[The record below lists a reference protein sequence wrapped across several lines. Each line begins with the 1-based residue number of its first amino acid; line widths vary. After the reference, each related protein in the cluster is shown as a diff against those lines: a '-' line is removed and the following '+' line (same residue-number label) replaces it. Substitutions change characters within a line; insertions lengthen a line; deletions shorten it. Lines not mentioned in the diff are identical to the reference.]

1 MADPY
6 VFQGKR
12 VLVDVTVTQVVAGAT
27 HLTVTTGSSSS
38 DPTGASKITTL
49 GGSNAIVGTALSGNY
64 GDLTE
69 LYVIPAIES
78 DGSWPDIA
86 IWPVVDG
93 VDLGDIIMLDGSV
106 GGNMMPLA
114 SQIVGNGFVRTLG
127 VPFRQALA
135 QAQKAA
141 QNGAQYPNLALK
153 ATGLK
158 AKQQYQFRVYSK
170 SGFGNSATAQV
181 ALRIIGVGDKLDGQA
196 LQAVGASIAKY
207 GYPGSFQHNAPGFNG
222 IVGAHSIGGALSEAN
237 WTALPGGATQA
248 GTKVNRFFRYA
259 YNTSATT
266 AQGRYVLSNQNS
278 VQGVSGNVLDPNHD
292 LGFDY
297 SNSKDYLTVLEY
309 GARAGTNQAFVGFT
323 VGDTVLPDQPNG
335 APASVN
341 VNPYVYGNV
350 SPMRAA
356 TNEYFGLRA
365 TPWPVV
371 AGGNKVAFFI
381 QANGTAISANQA
393 SVAIGGVQVKQGN

>member
-12 VLVDVTVTQVVAGAT
+12 VLVDVTVTKVVAGAT
-27 HLTVTTGSSSS
+27 HLTVTTGASSN
-38 DPTGASKITTL
+38 DPTGASNITIL
-49 GGSNAIVGTALSGNY
+49 GGSNAIVGTALSSNF

-69 LYVIPAIES
+69 LYIIPAIES
-78 DGSWPDIA
+78 DGTWPDIA

-106 GGNMMPLA
+106 AGNMMPLA
-114 SQIVGNGFVRTLG
+114 SQIVGNGFARKIG
-127 VPFRQALA
+127 VPFREAIAKYSNNIPLV
-135 QAQKAA
+135 
-141 QNGAQYPNLALK
+141 

-170 SGFGNSATAQV
+170 DGFGNTAAAQV
-181 ALRIIGVGDKLDGQA
+181 PLRIIGLGDKLDGQA
-196 LQAVGASIAKY
+196 LKALSDQLALG
-207 GYPGSFQHNAPGFNG
+207 GYPGKMSNNAPGYAPLN
-222 IVGAHSIGGALSEAN
+222 AMHTLGGALTEAN
-237 WTALPGGATQA
+237 WTALPGGTTQT

-259 YNTSATT
+259 YNQLPTP
-266 AQGRYVLSNQNS
+266 AQGAYIMSNQNS
-278 VQGVSGNVLDPNHD
+278 VQGVSGNVVDTNHD

-297 SNSKDYLTVLEY
+297 SNSKDYLNILEY
-309 GARAGTNQAFVGFT
+309 GARAGQNNAFVGFK

-356 TNEYFGLRA
+356 TNEYFALKS
-365 TPWPVV
+365 TPWPIV
-371 AGGNKVAFFI
+371 AAGNKIAFFI
-381 QANGTAISANQA
+381 QANGTAEAALAS